1 MTAMQPVSLSAPAA
15 IFSRATMARRAPRH
29 RANQRGVALF
39 VVIVFVL
46 LTMLAALWASRTALF
61 GEMIVGNDADYQR
74 AFEAAQALLQ
84 DAELDI
90 REEHADG
97 TPWRQSDAA
106 RTLNAPCEAN
116 SDICRTKADLPR
128 PPETAEDL
136 GDLLAHLKTQSTGC
150 QHGLCLKRTGNQ
162 DFWNDA
168 TTLAAMTAANVGARY
183 GQYTGAKK
191 GDSSNPANP
200 ILQQTGAGKGGWYW
214 IEVLPYD
221 QSSKSSGVI
230 VDGSG
235 STNLDLLPLNLKPHV
250 VYRITALAQGLKPN
264 SRVVLQQTYARQ
276 ITKD

>member
-15 IFSRATMARRAPRH
+15 IFSRAAMARRAPRH

-230 VDGSG
+230 VGGSG

-264 SRVVLQQTYARQ
+264 TRVVLQQTYARQ

>member
-15 IFSRATMARRAPRH
+15 IFSRAAMARRAPRH

-162 DFWNDA
+162 DFWNDTA
-168 TTLAAMTAANVGARY
+168 TLTAMTAANVGARY

-200 ILQQTGAGKGGWYW
+200 ILQQTDAGKGGWYW

-221 QSSKSSGVI
+221 QSSKTSGVI
-230 VDGSG
+230 VGGSG
-235 STNLDLLPLNLKPHV
+235 ATNLDLLRLNLKPHV

>member
-162 DFWNDA
+162 DFWNDTA
-168 TTLAAMTAANVGARY
+168 TLTAMTAANVGARY
-183 GQYTGAKK
+183 GQYTGASK

-230 VDGSG
+230 VGGSG
-235 STNLDLLPLNLKPHV
+235 STNLDLLALNLKPHV

>member
-230 VDGSG
+230 VGGSG
-235 STNLDLLPLNLKPHV
+235 STNLDLLALNLKPHV

>member
-162 DFWNDA
+162 DFWNDTA
-168 TTLAAMTAANVGARY
+168 TLTAMTAANVGARY
-183 GQYTGAKK
+183 GQYTGASK

-230 VDGSG
+230 VGGSG
-235 STNLDLLPLNLKPHV
+235 ATNLDLLRLNLKPHV

>member
-15 IFSRATMARRAPRH
+15 IFSRAAMARRAPRH

-106 RTLNAPCEAN
+106 RTLNAPCVAN

-162 DFWNDA
+162 DFWNDTA
-168 TTLAAMTAANVGARY
+168 TLTAMTAANVGARY

-200 ILQQTGAGKGGWYW
+200 ILQETDAGKGGWYW

-230 VDGSG
+230 VGGSG

>member
-221 QSSKSSGVI
+221 QSSKTSGVI
-230 VDGSG
+230 VGGSG
-235 STNLDLLPLNLKPHV
+235 ATNLDLLRLNLKPHV